1 MAILLYGYCL
11 GVRSSRRIARALEED
26 AGFRVV
32 AANRQPDFRT
42 ICRFRAEREEA
53 FEELFVEVLRLC
65 HEAGLVKLGVV
76 LLMGRRWQPT
86 RPWPPTG
93 ATRPLKKKCGA
104 CWQRPRQWML
114 KRMPIM
120 VLTGEGM
127 SYRTGS

>member
-26 AGFRVV
+26 VGFRVV

-42 ICRFRAEREEA
+42 ICRFRAEREGA

-76 LLMGRRWQPT
+76 ALDGTKVAANAALATNRSYQAIEEEVRRMLAEAKAMDAEEDANYGP
-86 RPWPPTG
+86 RPARG
-93 ATRPLKKKCGA
+93 
-104 CWQRPRQWML
+104 
-114 KRMPIM
+114 
-120 VLTGEGM
+120 
-127 SYRTGS
+127 